1 LFFHSP
7 NAIFGQMNTATK
19 LTLSRIIIAPAF
31 AAVFISGE
39 RHPGATSWI
48 FICAGLA
55 LLIELSDAFDGHL
68 ARSSGQVTDFGK
80 VFDPV
85 ADSLSRQTIFLSFLV
100 TGIIPWWLFIIFFYR
115 DAFLQLLRIVCA
127 SGGVVLAARKSGKLK
142 AVLQGIGTFGVLAV
156 LALQAYHVSWM
167 PEKLWGFHPGFWV
180 MVIPAIYTLVSVIDY
195 IVPNVGMIKKMMVPK
210 Q

>member
-1 LFFHSP
+1 MNIATLF
-7 NAIFGQMNTATK
+7 
-19 LTLSRIIIAPAF
+19 TLSRIIIAPVF
-31 AAVFISGE
+31 AVVFISGS
-39 RHPGATSWI
+39 RHPEAIAWI
-48 FICAGLA
+48 ALCAGLA
-55 LLIELSDAFDGHL
+55 LLIELSDAFDGHI
-68 ARSSGQVTDFGK
+68 ARSRGQVTDFGK

-100 TGIIPWWLFIIFFYR
+100 AGIIPWWLYIIFFYR

-127 SGGVVLAARKSGKLK
+127 SGGFVLAARKSGKLK

-156 LALQAYHVSWM
+156 LALQRYHVPWM

-180 MVIPAIYTLVSVIDY
+180 MVIPALYTIVSAFDY
-195 IVPNVGMIKKMMVPK
+195 VLPNIGMIKKMMIPK